1 MYVLLKP
8 NGIKIAYRVGL
19 RSYSMFSFGYLQYL
33 HMYNVNLKQ

>member
-19 RSYSMFSFGYLQYL
+19 RSYSVSSFGYLQYI
-33 HMYNVNLKQ
+33 YTCNVNLKQ